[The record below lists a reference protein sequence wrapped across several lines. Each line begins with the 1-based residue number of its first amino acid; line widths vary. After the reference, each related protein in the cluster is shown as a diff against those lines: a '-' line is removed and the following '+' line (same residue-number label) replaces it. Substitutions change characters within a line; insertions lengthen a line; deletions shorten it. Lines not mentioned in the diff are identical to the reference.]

1 MTKLA
6 LTSEWVERLSQFT
19 KLIVG
24 FSGGL
29 DSTVLLHIL
38 SSHPLL
44 RLRLTAVHI
53 HHGISPHADYWQR
66 HCEQF
71 CHALAIPFISRAVH
85 FDRSANVEEGA
96 RVARYAVFSSL
107 LRADHCLLLG
117 HHMDDQAETV
127 LLQLLRG
134 AGVDGLAAMTEWGVL
149 GEGTMARPLLSHA
162 RIQLEDY
169 AKQYELKWIDDES
182 NQEIKYSRNYL
193 RHEIMPL
200 LTKKWPGAVG
210 NIARTAVHCQQAKAN
225 LDALA
230 HYDNQEKALNHHSLC
245 LAPLKELNVERISN
259 VLRVWLKNNQVQM
272 PSTLTFQRLI
282 NEVLFARADANPEVS
297 WDNVIVRRYQQFLY
311 IYQKSNDGTCHLKHN
326 EGSLECSAVPNSESP
341 RKSTGKTVAHKEF
354 HKLITWLDFP
364 LPLVLQELNIC
375 LIVKPVEQGLVIPQ
389 QAKITV
395 QFRQGGEQIR
405 LHGQSK
411 QLKKLFQEW
420 SIPPWQR
427 DTIPLIYINEQLAV
441 VVGYAVSDLFYSKN
455 SPQCWEL
462 LTIS

>member
-1 MTKLA
+1 MTNIA
-6 LTSEWVERLSQFT
+6 LSAGWIDRLSQFT

-44 RLRLTAVHI
+44 HHRLTAVHI
-53 HHGISPHADYWQR
+53 HHGISPNADYWQR

-71 CHALAIPFISRAVH
+71 CRDLTIPFLSRAVH
-85 FDRSANVEEGA
+85 FDRSANLEEGA

-107 LRADHCLLLG
+107 LSADDCLFLG

-127 LLQLLRG
+127 LLQLFRG
-134 AGVDGLAAMTEWGVL
+134 AGIDGLAAMTEWGVL
-149 GEGTMARPLLSHA
+149 GLGSMARPLLSYT

-169 AKQYELKWIDDES
+169 AKNHELQWIDDES

-200 LTKKWPGAVG
+200 LTKKWPGVVG
-210 NIARTAVHCQQAKAN
+210 NIARTAVHCQQAKVN

-230 HYDNQEKALNHHSLC
+230 HYDSQENTLNHYSLC
-245 LAPLKELNVERISN
+245 LAPLKELSLDRIAN
-259 VLRVWLKNNQVQM
+259 VLRTWLKNNQVQM

-282 NEVLFARADANPEVS
+282 DEVLFASSDANPEVS
-297 WDNVIVRRYQQFLY
+297 WDNIIVRRYQQFLY
-311 IYQKSNDGTCHLKHN
+311 INQK
-326 EGSLECSAVPNSESP
+326 ESTNLTAN
-341 RKSTGKTVAHKEF
+341 TGPSVKRF
-354 HKLITWLDFP
+354 HKPITWLHFP
-364 LPLVLQELNIC
+364 LPLILQELNIC
-375 LIVKPVEQGLVIPQ
+375 LIAKQAEQGLVIPQ

-405 LHGQSK
+405 LHGQTK

-420 SIPPWQR
+420 SVPPWER
-427 DTIPLIYINEQLAV
+427 DTIPLIYINDQLAA
-441 VVGYAVSDLFYSKN
+441 VVGYAVSDLFYSKDA
-455 SPQCWEL
+455 PQAWVL
-462 LTIS
+462 LTNS